1 MIEHK
6 PPYTVLVID
15 DHPLFRK
22 GAEQLIKLDP
32 EFSLIG
38 EATNGKDGI
47 DMYPQLQPDLVLLDL
62 NMQDINGISVLKKL
76 KQNQHKAIIIILTVS
91 DSGYDIVA
99 ALQNGADGY
108 LLKDMEP
115 EEILVKLH
123 HAIEGQTVIDESVS
137 AQLASALRNEN
148 RVPPVDQVDFT
159 NREAQIVLL
168 IAEGNSNKAI
178 ARELGI
184 SDGTVKVHVKNVLR
198 KVNLSTRLEIAVWA
212 FEHDY
217 SNQYTKQRTLA

>member
-1 MIEHK
+1 MIKHK

-32 EFSLIG
+32 DFKLIG
-38 EATNGKDGI
+38 EATNGKEGI
-47 DMYPQLQPDLVLLDL
+47 EMYPQLQPDLVLLDL
-62 NMQDINGISVLKKL
+62 NMQDIDGISVLKEL
-76 KQNQHKAIIIILTVS
+76 KQDKHKAIIIMLTVS
-91 DSGYDIVA
+91 DSEYDIVA
-99 ALQNGADGY
+99 ALQYGADGY

-115 EEILVKLH
+115 EDILLKLH
-123 HAIEGQTVIDESVS
+123 HAVEGQTVLDESVS

-148 RVPPVDQVDFT
+148 RVPPVDQVEFT
-159 NREAQIVLL
+159 NRESQIVLL

-212 FEHDY
+212 FEHGF
-217 SNQYTKQRTLA
+217 SQQNSKQRTPA

>member
-32 EFSLIG
+32 EFRLIG

-62 NMQDINGISVLKKL
+62 NMQDIDGISVLKKL

-91 DSGYDIVA
+91 DSEYDIVA

-123 HAIEGQTVIDESVS
+123 HAVEGQTVIDESVS
-137 AQLASALRNEN
+137 AQLASALRNES
-148 RVPPVDQVDFT
+148 RVPPVDQVGFT

-217 SNQYTKQRTLA
+217 PNQYKKQRTLA

>member
-32 EFSLIG
+32 EFRLIG

-62 NMQDINGISVLKKL
+62 NMQDIDGISVLKKL
-76 KQNQHKAIIIILTVS
+76 KQNQHKVIIIILTVS
-91 DSGYDIVA
+91 DSEYDIVT

-123 HAIEGQTVIDESVS
+123 HAVEGQTVIDESVS
-137 AQLASALRNEN
+137 AQLASALRNES
-148 RVPPVDQVDFT
+148 RVPPVDQVGFT